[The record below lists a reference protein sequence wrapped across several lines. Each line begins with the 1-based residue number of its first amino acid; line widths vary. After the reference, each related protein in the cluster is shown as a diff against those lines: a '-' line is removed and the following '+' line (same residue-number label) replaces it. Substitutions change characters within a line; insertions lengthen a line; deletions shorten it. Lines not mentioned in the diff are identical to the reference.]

1 MQGLGRQVCF
11 GQQLVISAKTILF
24 FFSTKNIVKFQIL
37 TFEILT
43 ER

>member
-1 MQGLGRQVCF
+1 MQGRQVCF
-11 GQQLVISAKTILF
+11 GQQLIISAKTILF
-24 FFSTKNIVKFQIL
+24 IYLFSIKNIVKFQIL